1 MLFTEGFCSGL
12 ALGGDGNNL
21 GGVVL
26 VERGDER
33 EGILP
38 WKIGLGVG
46 PVVGNV
52 E

>member
-1 MLFTEGFCSGL
+1 VLLTEGFCSGL

-21 GGVVL
+21 GGVL

-46 PVVGNV
+46 PVGNV
-52 E
+52 